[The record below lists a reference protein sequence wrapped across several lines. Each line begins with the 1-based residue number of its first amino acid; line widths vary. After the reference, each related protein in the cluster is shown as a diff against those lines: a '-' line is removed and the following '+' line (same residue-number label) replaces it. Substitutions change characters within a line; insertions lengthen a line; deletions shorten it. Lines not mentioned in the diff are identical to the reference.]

1 MSEAQAHDCPDHH
14 DCDEHSDHHSPVEA
28 LQS

>member
-1 MSEAQAHDCPDHH
+1 MREAQAHDFPDHH
-14 DCDEHSDHHSPVEA
+14 DCDEHSGHHSPVEA